1 MNNLEQEIADLQKM
15 IEAKRDQL
23 EKDGGIVE
31 EKELVRQSV
40 KEMFLDASS
49 PKAGQTAQ
57 VQTDATQNQATASA
71 TAKAQVVSASDSYLD
86 HLDDQTAEMINHLVA
101 EIPTKGIASVIN
113 EASGQEPFIIDAF
126 HDALVDKLYDE
137 LKARGIVK

>member
-31 EKELVRQSV
+31 EKELVSQSV
-40 KEMFLDASS
+40 HEMFLDATE
-49 PKAGQTAQ
+49 PKAGQT
-57 VQTDATQNQATASA
+57 TSPQNSSAITPTSA
-71 TAKAQVVSASDSYLD
+71 TPQAVPTTGSYLD
-86 HLDDQTAEMINHLVA
+86 YLDDQTAEVINGLVA
-101 EIPTKGIASVIN
+101 QIGTKGITAVIN
-113 EASGQEPFIIDAF
+113 EASVQEPFVIDAF

-137 LKARGIVK
+137 LKTRGLVK